1 MNQIVTIKLLKFR
14 NQKEVDYLINI
25 LNNIMEIPLD
35 RAGTHKSLLLALK
48 EIKDNYAEIENS
60 TE

>member
-1 MNQIVTIKLLKFR
+1 
-14 NQKEVDYLINI
+14 
-25 LNNIMEIPLD
+25 MEIPLD